1 MSPNPYVKSLFIR
14 ILWCCIWFQD
24 VSTIRTFSIEM
35 HYWFRFISSEV
46 SISGTLSLAVLLF
59 IWCAFAVWYLG
70 KTPREFRA
78 RGNQGNRVVLTST
91 CVRLDLNILGFLWSV
106 SQICRLVVPVVTLSY
121 RGSNQQFSKIF
132 LAFSL
137 CRWLM
142 VQWQCCRTCCR
153 GGVYFL
159 KADLRSKQL
168 KWWCCCS
175 PKPGGFKS

>member
-121 RGSNQQFSKIF
+121 RGSNQQFSNIPS
-132 LAFSL
+132 FSL
-137 CRWLM
+137 CRVTKGTIDSVAERVTLVEFTFWK
-142 VQWQCCRTCCR
+142 QIW
-153 GGVYFL
+153 GVNN
-159 KADLRSKQL
+159 LRESKL
-168 KWWCCCS
+168 A
-175 PKPGGFKS
+175 F